1 MRKRVVVAAAVI
13 LVAVCVIVGLLFR
26 SSGDPS
32 RIHEGDAFGVE
43 DGSYEIGIPTAHV
56 NDDVWYFAPGIT
68 NRSSEKLTL
77 EDVRPG
83 TLPDG
88 IAFVE
93 ARLFDKDV
101 FITGVPMS
109 WDSSGGSAGDDPSSK
124 PSTEV
129 RGYTLLPGQTLPA
142 EKIVYLHVRITTTKR
157 PLISEG
163 VEFIY
168 EQDGKRYSQTLSAN
182 LTIAAASPK
191 R

>member
-1 MRKRVVVAAAVI
+1 MAAVF
-13 LVAVCVIVGLLFR
+13 VAVGVGAGLVVR
-26 SSGDPS
+26 GSGDPG
-32 RIHEGDAFGVE
+32 RIREGDAFGVE
-43 DGSYEIGIPTAHV
+43 DGSYEIGIPTAQV

-88 IAFVE
+88 IVFVA
-93 ARLFDKDV
+93 ARVFDKDAFV
-101 FITGVPMS
+101 TGVPMS
-109 WDSSGGSAGDDPSSK
+109 WDSSGGSAGDDPSRK

-129 RGYTLLPGQTLPA
+129 RGYTLLPGQTLPD
-142 EKIVYLHVRITTTKR
+142 EKIVYLHVRVTTTRR
-157 PLISEG
+157 PLMSKG

-168 EQDGKRYSQTLSAN
+168 EQGGKRYSQTLSAN
-182 LTIAAASPK
+182 LTVAALPPK